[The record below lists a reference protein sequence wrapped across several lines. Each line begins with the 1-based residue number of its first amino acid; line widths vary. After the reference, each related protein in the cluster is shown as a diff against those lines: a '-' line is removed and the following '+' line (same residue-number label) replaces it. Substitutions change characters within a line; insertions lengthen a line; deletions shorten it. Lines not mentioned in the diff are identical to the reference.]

1 MEIETSVCY
10 KNMNKKAGLM
20 GRPWRGGEGGSC
32 PDCLGSEGGGDEGF
46 LGLEALSDRIT
57 FWA

>member
-1 MEIETSVCY
+1 
-10 KNMNKKAGLM
+10 MNKKAGLM